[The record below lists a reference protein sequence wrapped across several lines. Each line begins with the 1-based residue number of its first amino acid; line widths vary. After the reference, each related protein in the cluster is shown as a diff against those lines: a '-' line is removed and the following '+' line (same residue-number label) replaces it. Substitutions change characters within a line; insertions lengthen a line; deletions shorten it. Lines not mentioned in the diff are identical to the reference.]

1 VAIFIS
7 FSRGL
12 LAALFYIQAVPGK
25 FSLAGACP
33 RSGPQARLPLSVA
46 SRDDWI
52 WIAGFFDG
60 EGSITLATSANNLQV
75 ALGQKDQTIIR
86 EVIRLFGGKFHV
98 SPRPE
103 GKTIWEVRWHPKT
116 AETFLE
122 GILPFEV
129 VSPGFIPEDFCRGLY
144 IHVIDP
150 CLWPTED
157 FDCGL
162 SIQVMQT
169 WAAWVENESLEFSQ
183 RASLSLVQTPSSMG
197 TGDVPT
203 EVGGY
208 PATIDYVGS
217 ESDPPFLVT
226 LHWEIDGM
234 YFILS
239 GWIAS
244 PLTEEVIY
252 EVAASVEVD

>member
-1 VAIFIS
+1 MKKLFCFLVMA
-7 FSRGL
+7 
-12 LAALFYIQAVPGK
+12 LA
-25 FSLAGACP
+25 
-33 RSGPQARLPLSVA
+33 LP
-46 SRDDWI
+46 
-52 WIAGFFDG
+52 
-60 EGSITLATSANNLQV
+60 ITLAACGGVPICDSDEEPPTQEEIEARWEERGIWSATTLEEASEV
-75 ALGQKDQTIIR
+75 AG
-86 EVIRLFGGKFHV
+86 
-98 SPRPE
+98 
-103 GKTIWEVRWHPKT
+103 
-116 AETFLE
+116 
-122 GILPFEV
+122 FEV

-169 WAAWVENESLEFSQ
+169 WAAWVEDESLEFSQ

-244 PLTEEVIY
+244 PLTEELIY

>member
-1 VAIFIS
+1 MKKLFCFLVMA
-7 FSRGL
+7 
-12 LAALFYIQAVPGK
+12 LA
-25 FSLAGACP
+25 
-33 RSGPQARLPLSVA
+33 LP
-46 SRDDWI
+46 
-52 WIAGFFDG
+52 
-60 EGSITLATSANNLQV
+60 ITLAACGGVPICDSDEEPPTHTQEEIEARWEERGIWSATTLEEASEV
-75 ALGQKDQTIIR
+75 AG
-86 EVIRLFGGKFHV
+86 
-98 SPRPE
+98 
-103 GKTIWEVRWHPKT
+103 
-116 AETFLE
+116 
-122 GILPFEV
+122 FEV

-169 WAAWVENESLEFSQ
+169 WAAWVEDESLEFSQ

-244 PLTEEVIY
+244 PLTEELIY